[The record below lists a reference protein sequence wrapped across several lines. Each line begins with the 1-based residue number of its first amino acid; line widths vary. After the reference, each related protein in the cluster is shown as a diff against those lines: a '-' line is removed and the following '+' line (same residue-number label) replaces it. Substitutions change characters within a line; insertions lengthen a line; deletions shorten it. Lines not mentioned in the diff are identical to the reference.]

1 MSSLSQNQIKS
12 IDLLRKY
19 FPVVVFLIVVGVFS
33 ILGEQFRTWTN
44 ITNIGKQSAV
54 LIVAALGETLVILA
68 GSIDLSVGSL
78 LGLSSV
84 LTAGATRV
92 IGDWAILVG
101 PIVGLTAGV
110 CSGILFAKGRI
121 PSFIV
126 TLAMLT
132 ILRGFV
138 LIYTKGQ
145 PIWLQSDLVK
155 SIAEAEVFS
164 FPGIFVVACCFF
176 GLMYLVDEY
185 TPFGRRIRAIGGDE
199 KVARL
204 SGIKIARTYIYVF
217 AASGFLVG
225 CAGVLQSSRSA
236 AGIPT
241 TGTGFELDVIASV
254 VLGGTTLTGGVGGV
268 LGTIMGA
275 LTMTALSSGLNIIG
289 VSPYGQYVVKGLVLM
304 AAVFISIDRNKIGI
318 IK

>member
-1 MSSLSQNQIKS
+1 MSSLSQNRIKP

-19 FPVVVFLIVVGVFS
+19 FPVVVFILVVVMFS
-33 ILGEQFRTWTN
+33 ILGAQYRTWTN
-44 ITNIGKQSAV
+44 ITNMGKQSAV

-78 LGLSSV
+78 LGLSAV
-84 LTAGATRV
+84 LTAGATTV

-101 PIVGLTAGV
+101 PMVGLTAGV

-126 TLAMLT
+126 TLGMLI
-132 ILRGFV
+132 ILRGVIF
-138 LIYTKGQ
+138 IYTQGA

-155 SIAEAEVFS
+155 SLAEVEVFS
-164 FPGIFVVACCFF
+164 FPGVFFIALGFF

-185 TPFGRRIRAIGGDE
+185 TPFGRRVRAIGGDE
-199 KVARL
+199 NVARL
-204 SGIKIARTYIYVF
+204 SGIKIARNYIYIF
-217 AASGFLVG
+217 ATSGFLVG

-241 TGTGFELDVIASV
+241 TGTGFEFDVITAV
-254 VLGGTTLTGGVGGV
+254 VLGGTTMTGGVGGV

-289 VSPYGQYVVKGLVLM
+289 VNPYTQYIVKGLVLM